1 MVPTSARTVSLG
13 GGATLRLLS
22 RYSTRVA
29 ANTITDAGPDTRIG
43 SSVVTGDDHDSGQHS
58 LRPHEPVALA
68 IQVLGPLLVEID
80 GRPVAVGGGR
90 SARALALLT
99 INANRVVP
107 VEQIVDTLWEVPPE
121 SARQQVHNVVAGLRR
136 TLRPAAGAAQVL
148 TVDVGYKLS
157 VPKDAVDLL
166 RFEALLLAADS
177 AVASGEPSGACQH
190 LWQALALW
198 RGPALSGFDSPR
210 LVSAATLLAE
220 KRASA
225 VEQLS
230 EISIELD
237 EAASVVGVLTEL
249 VAEFPLRESLR
260 AVLVRALYRS
270 GRQADALAVYD
281 DGRRRLAD
289 ELGLDPG
296 PQLREAHRQVLASGS
311 LADPSAGATS
321 VPVKAVAART
331 SEPPRGN
338 FLPRDLAEFTGREAE
353 IRHLIAN
360 AANSDTAALVISA
373 IDGMGG
379 VGKTTLAVHLAHQLA
394 DRYPD
399 GQFFVDL
406 QGFTVGVEP
415 LSPMRALNTLLRS
428 SGVPPEAIPQDLA
441 TRSALW
447 RSTLTRRRVLV
458 LLDNAS
464 DVTQVRPL
472 LPAEPGTL
480 VLIASRRRMTAL
492 EGAVPLSLDVMP
504 ESDAYDL
511 FSHIAGVDRAAAE
524 PDEVKLVLDLC
535 GRLPLAIQIAAARLR
550 DRPSWSVA
558 DLVGQLRR
566 RGGRA
571 RTLVAGDRNVMAIIG
586 WSYQHL
592 SESQKVLF
600 RRLSAHPGYDF
611 DAHTA
616 AALSGLSLE
625 QAEDGLEDLFDVN
638 LLQQRRSGRYNFHD
652 LVRDCAQDLHTRH
665 DEADERQS
673 ALRRLLDYYL
683 VSTDDWC
690 RTMGVGNPYIKFEA
704 HEEPNHPRRVRD
716 RDAALSLLED
726 EYRNIAAA
734 IRDAAVRGFDSHVWQ
749 LVCIIQPYFF
759 RLNQWSEAEE
769 LFTMALASAR
779 RLRLDQ
785 AESACLLGLASVR
798 RARGAAS
805 EARKLA
811 SRAIEISRASGDLL
825 AEAYQL
831 TNLGSILLDE
841 NDFNESRAC
850 FLSAL
855 DLATQADDLYLQAGL
870 TNNLG
875 LTSRELGRLT
885 EALDYFNQANK
896 LNIEDDDVRKHII
909 CNIAEVLKIQ
919 GQTSAA
925 HRWYREALELSRVVN
940 SPRGR
945 AEALAGLSA
954 VYRASNDL
962 DRALEVGREAVDLA
976 RSVGWFQL
984 ESEALGAIGD
994 THLSLGDLESAERS
1008 FTQVESI
1015 GLAYA
1020 SERYVAQ
1027 AHEGMAHVALARL
1040 DIAKAKD
1047 HWAKALAVYPGGVVD
1062 AAAARRHLKAEDPSS
1077 EPCWRCRLDQNA
1089 GQA

>member
-1 MVPTSARTVSLG
+1 M
-13 GGATLRLLS
+13 
-22 RYSTRVA
+22 
-29 ANTITDAGPDTRIG
+29 
-43 SSVVTGDDHDSGQHS
+43 
-58 LRPHEPVALA
+58 
-68 IQVLGPLLVEID
+68 
-80 GRPVAVGGGR
+80 
-90 SARALALLT
+90 T

-107 VEQIVDTLWEVPPE
+107 VEQVVDVLWEVPPE

-136 TLRPAAGAAQVL
+136 TLRPAAGTADIL
-148 TVDVGYKLS
+148 TVDAGYKLS
-157 VPKDAVDLL
+157 LPKDTVDVLQ
-166 RFEALLLAADS
+166 FEALLLAAES
-177 AVASGEPSGACQH
+177 AVASGDPTGACQH
-190 LWQALALW
+190 LWQALAFW
-198 RGPALSGFDSPR
+198 RGQALSGFDAPS
-210 LVSAATLLAE
+210 LLSTATLLAE

-230 EISIELD
+230 TISIELD

-260 AVLVRALYRS
+260 AILVRALYRS
-270 GRQADALAVYD
+270 GRQADALAVYE

-311 LADPSAGATS
+311 VADPSAGSTS
-321 VPVKAVAART
+321 LPVKAEAART
-331 SEPPRGN
+331 PEPLGGN

-353 IRHLIAN
+353 IHHLIAK

-379 VGKTTLAVHLAHQLA
+379 VGKTTLAVHLAHRLA
-394 DRYPD
+394 DQYPD

-406 QGFTVGVEP
+406 QGFTVGSEP
-415 LSPMRALNTLLRS
+415 LSPMHALNTLLRC

-441 TRSALW
+441 ARSAIWRSAL
-447 RSTLTRRRVLV
+447 TGRRVLV

-511 FSHIAGVDRAAAE
+511 FSHIAGADRAAAE
-524 PDEVKLVLDLC
+524 PEEVKLVLDLC

-558 DLVGQLRR
+558 DLVGQLQRR
-566 RGGRA
+566 DGRA

-611 DAHTA
+611 DAYTA

-625 QAEDGLEDLFDVN
+625 QAEDGLEDLIDVN
-638 LLQQRRSGRYNFHD
+638 LLQQRRSGRYSFHD
-652 LVRDCAQDLHTRH
+652 LVRDCAQDLHTR
-665 DEADERQS
+665 DDGDDERQS
-673 ALRRLLDYYL
+673 TLRRLLDYYL

-690 RTMGVGNPYIKFEA
+690 RTVGAGNPYNTFEP
-704 HEEPNHPRRVRD
+704 HEEPNHPRRAPN

-726 EYRNIAAA
+726 EYRNIAATV
-734 IRDAAVRGFDSHVWQ
+734 RDAAVRGFDSHVWQ
-749 LVCIIQPYFF
+749 LVCIMQPYFF

-769 LFTMALASAR
+769 LFTMALTSAR
-779 RLRLDQ
+779 HLSLDK
-785 AESACLLGLASVR
+785 AESACLVGLASMR

-805 EARKLA
+805 EARELT
-811 SRAIEISRASGDLL
+811 SRAIEISRASGNLL

-831 TNLGSILLDE
+831 TNLGGILLDE
-841 NDFNESRAC
+841 SNFNESRAC

-855 DLATQADDLYLQAGL
+855 DLATQAGDLHLQASL

-875 LTSRELGRLT
+875 VTSRGLGRFA
-885 EALDYFNQANK
+885 EALDYFNHAYELK
-896 LNIEDDDVRKHII
+896 IDDDTVRRHIV
-909 CNIAEVLKIQ
+909 CNIAEILNLQ

-925 HRWYREALELSRVVN
+925 HRRYREALELSGLIN

-945 AEALAGLSA
+945 AEALVGLSA
-954 VYRASNDL
+954 VYRASNDQ
-962 DRALEVGREAVDLA
+962 DRALEAGREAVDLA
-976 RSVGWFQL
+976 RSVGWLQL
-984 ESEALGAIGD
+984 ESEALNVIGD
-994 THLSLGDLESAERS
+994 THLSLGDVESAERS
-1008 FTQVESI
+1008 FVQVESI
-1015 GLAYA
+1015 GLSFG

-1027 AHEGMAHVALARL
+1027 AHEGMAHAALARL
-1040 DIAKAKD
+1040 EIAQAKD
-1047 HWAKALAVYPGGVVD
+1047 HWREALAIHPGGVID
-1062 AAAARRHLKAEDPSS
+1062 AAAARRHLEAEDPSS
-1077 EPCWRCRLDQNA
+1077 EPCWRCRLDQNT
-1089 GQA
+1089 GQE